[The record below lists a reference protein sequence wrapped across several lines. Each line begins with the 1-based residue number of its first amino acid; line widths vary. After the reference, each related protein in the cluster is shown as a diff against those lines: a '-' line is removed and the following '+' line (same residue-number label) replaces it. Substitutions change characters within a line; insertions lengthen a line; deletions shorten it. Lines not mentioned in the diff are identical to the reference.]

1 MVPTATL
8 PHSRTS
14 PTNATSTICAGSC
27 RRPLNNVSLIAH
39 HCCLCLPARVLRQA
53 LNSFG
58 ACICARRFKDVLS
71 HVLAGFTLNIYTIS
85 FNMHHHSPSWYI
97 LSSEATAHI
106 RLDALAP
113 AIVFTI
119 IAFCMVLFRWFSR
132 LVCRPRYFGLEDYL
146 ISIAV
151 LLSICIT
158 GIIGGGNP
166 DKKLCATTTRGPRGG
181 GAPPPP
187 PPPPQHIQRTYPDH
201 STEFLL
207 DSQHTDKG
215 DRKASTLAI
224 MLKLV
229 FTQSLL
235 YHLSIALVKT
245 AFTLQYLRLFSL
257 IRPITICCYILFG
270 CIIGAAAWGIFGVI
284 FLCKPIHTY
293 WNLRVNGTCM
303 DAETHFFS
311 TSLIGIVLDWAI
323 WILPIPVVGR
333 LKLPR
338 RQKWGLMCVFGLGGM
353 VCVVSVLRLV
363 LVWCYAHEGRVTKS
377 GTFALIWST
386 LELNVAII
394 CASLL
399 VMKPLFARY
408 VPAMVSDQPVSARE
422 DARLWRAMTGL
433 AQLDAAEDG
442 KKDVEYEG
450 CGRRDTVVESDIRQA
465 GLLMIPRRAW
475 DPKRGLRVK
484 RRSSLF

>member
-158 GIIGGGNP
+158 GII
-166 DKKLCATTTRGPRGG
+166 
-181 GAPPPP
+181 
-187 PPPPQHIQRTYPDH
+187 
-201 STEFLL
+201 EFLL

>member
-151 LLSICIT
+151 
-158 GIIGGGNP
+158 
-166 DKKLCATTTRGPRGG
+166 
-181 GAPPPP
+181 
-187 PPPPQHIQRTYPDH
+187 
-201 STEFLL
+201 
-207 DSQHTDKG
+207 
-215 DRKASTLAI
+215 
-224 MLKLV
+224 LV

>member
-58 ACICARRFKDVLS
+58 VCICARRFKDVLS

-158 GIIGGGNP
+158 GII
-166 DKKLCATTTRGPRGG
+166 
-181 GAPPPP
+181 
-187 PPPPQHIQRTYPDH
+187 
-201 STEFLL
+201 EFLL

>member
-151 LLSICIT
+151 
-158 GIIGGGNP
+158 
-166 DKKLCATTTRGPRGG
+166 
-181 GAPPPP
+181 
-187 PPPPQHIQRTYPDH
+187 HIQRTYPDH

>member
-1 MVPTATL
+1 MSSL
-8 PHSRTS
+8 GTS
-14 PTNATSTICAGSC
+14 SPALLLSVASHPLVHWLTGSC
-27 RRPLNNVSLIAH
+27 PRSMNRMMSCRKPCVSPLSTSMFTSLKE
-39 HCCLCLPARVLRQA
+39 Q
-53 LNSFG
+53 
-58 ACICARRFKDVLS
+58 
-71 HVLAGFTLNIYTIS
+71 VLAYSQLLKL
-85 FNMHHHSPSWYI
+85 SPYETCRWPRGENGQFRY
-97 LSSEATAHI
+97 
-106 RLDALAP
+106 
-113 AIVFTI
+113 
-119 IAFCMVLFRWFSR
+119 MVGRI
-132 LVCRPRYFGLEDYL
+132 GLEGYL
-146 ISIAV
+146 
-151 LLSICIT
+151 CI
-158 GIIGGGNP
+158 
-166 DKKLCATTTRGPRGG
+166 LR
-181 GAPPPP
+181 
-187 PPPPQHIQRTYPDH
+187 YVF
-201 STEFLL
+201 FLL

>member
-39 HCCLCLPARVLRQA
+39 HCCLCLPARVLRQD

-58 ACICARRFKDVLS
+58 VCICARRFKDVLS
-71 HVLAGFTLNIYTIS
+71 HVLAGFTWNIYTIS

-158 GIIGGGNP
+158 GIIGGGN
-166 DKKLCATTTRGPRGG
+166 
-181 GAPPPP
+181 
-187 PPPPQHIQRTYPDH
+187 
-201 STEFLL
+201 
-207 DSQHTDKG
+207 QHTDKG

-245 AFTLQYLRLFSL
+245 AFTLQYLRLFTL

-311 TSLIGIVLDWAI
+311 TSVIGIVLDRAI

>member
-58 ACICARRFKDVLS
+58 VCICARRFKDVLS

-158 GIIGGGNP
+158 GIISGGN
-166 DKKLCATTTRGPRGG
+166 
-181 GAPPPP
+181 
-187 PPPPQHIQRTYPDH
+187 
-201 STEFLL
+201 
-207 DSQHTDKG
+207 QHTDKG

-377 GTFALIWST
+377 GTFALMWST

-450 CGRRDTVVESDIRQA
+450 YIRQA

>member
-1 MVPTATL
+1 MASHKEAVTVALLSCTLHSLPATGSITGFNFCVCG
-8 PHSRTS
+8 PAHTHGHPAQS
-14 PTNATSTICAGSC
+14 ATS
-27 RRPLNNVSLIAH
+27 SL
-39 HCCLCLPARVLRQA
+39 
-53 LNSFG
+53 S
-58 ACICARRFKDVLS
+58 
-71 HVLAGFTLNIYTIS
+71 
-85 FNMHHHSPSWYI
+85 
-97 LSSEATAHI
+97 
-106 RLDALAP
+106 
-113 AIVFTI
+113 
-119 IAFCMVLFRWFSR
+119 
-132 LVCRPRYFGLEDYL
+132 
-146 ISIAV
+146 
-151 LLSICIT
+151 
-158 GIIGGGNP
+158 
-166 DKKLCATTTRGPRGG
+166 
-181 GAPPPP
+181 
-187 PPPPQHIQRTYPDH
+187 
-201 STEFLL
+201 EFLL

-257 IRPITICCYILFG
+257 IRPITICCYILIA
-270 CIIGAAAWGIFGVI
+270 CIIGAAAWGNFGVI

>member
-58 ACICARRFKDVLS
+58 VCICARRFKDVLS

-132 LVCRPRYFGLEDYL
+132 LVCRPGYIGLEDYL

-158 GIIGGGNP
+158 GII
-166 DKKLCATTTRGPRGG
+166 
-181 GAPPPP
+181 
-187 PPPPQHIQRTYPDH
+187 
-201 STEFLL
+201 EFLL
-207 DSQHTDKG
+207 DSQHSNKG

-311 TSLIGIVLDWAI
+311 TSVIGIVLDWAI

>member
-58 ACICARRFKDVLS
+58 VCICARRFKDVLS

-97 LSSEATAHI
+97 LSSETTAHI

-132 LVCRPRYFGLEDYL
+132 LDYL

-151 LLSICIT
+151 
-158 GIIGGGNP
+158 
-166 DKKLCATTTRGPRGG
+166 
-181 GAPPPP
+181 
-187 PPPPQHIQRTYPDH
+187 HIQRTYPDH

>member
-58 ACICARRFKDVLS
+58 
-71 HVLAGFTLNIYTIS
+71 
-85 FNMHHHSPSWYI
+85 
-97 LSSEATAHI
+97 
-106 RLDALAP
+106 
-113 AIVFTI
+113 
-119 IAFCMVLFRWFSR
+119 
-132 LVCRPRYFGLEDYL
+132 DYL

-158 GIIGGGNP
+158 GII
-166 DKKLCATTTRGPRGG
+166 
-181 GAPPPP
+181 
-187 PPPPQHIQRTYPDH
+187 
-201 STEFLL
+201 EFLL

-311 TSLIGIVLDWAI
+311 TSVIGIVLDWAI

>member
-1 MVPTATL
+1 M
-8 PHSRTS
+8 
-14 PTNATSTICAGSC
+14 
-27 RRPLNNVSLIAH
+27 
-39 HCCLCLPARVLRQA
+39 
-53 LNSFG
+53 F
-58 ACICARRFKDVLS
+58 
-71 HVLAGFTLNIYTIS
+71 
-85 FNMHHHSPSWYI
+85 
-97 LSSEATAHI
+97 
-106 RLDALAP
+106 
-113 AIVFTI
+113 
-119 IAFCMVLFRWFSR
+119 
-132 LVCRPRYFGLEDYL
+132 
-146 ISIAV
+146 
-151 LLSICIT
+151 
-158 GIIGGGNP
+158 
-166 DKKLCATTTRGPRGG
+166 
-181 GAPPPP
+181 
-187 PPPPQHIQRTYPDH
+187 
-201 STEFLL
+201 EFLL

-377 GTFALIWST
+377 GTFALMWST

-450 CGRRDTVVESDIRQA
+450 CGRRDTVV
-465 GLLMIPRRAW
+465 
-475 DPKRGLRVK
+475 
-484 RRSSLF
+484 

>member
-58 ACICARRFKDVLS
+58 
-71 HVLAGFTLNIYTIS
+71 
-85 FNMHHHSPSWYI
+85 
-97 LSSEATAHI
+97 
-106 RLDALAP
+106 
-113 AIVFTI
+113 
-119 IAFCMVLFRWFSR
+119 
-132 LVCRPRYFGLEDYL
+132 DYL

-158 GIIGGGNP
+158 GIIGGGN
-166 DKKLCATTTRGPRGG
+166 AFRHFTRALMRGG
-181 GAPPPP
+181 NPPP